1 MVKEAIDQG
10 SPWLWGSFWKSHHSA
25 LENWWFCISKQ
36 HPAWLTAVSQDLPIL
51 MAAEAPGRSFTG
63 IHCGHDLSRTPKEQT
78 LPFLWIFT
86 FTYGGSSQLGAILL
100 PLGDIFGCVTSQEGR
115 RYWCLLEERPGMLLN
130 TLCTK
135 RGLPP
140 QQRMTTSTGQRLR
153 NPGRGRSTFKMLKCI
168 SSITSSQ
175 SANNPWNSWLTAW
188 GLMDDWQ
195 PKIQTWELI
204 YSQSHCRAFHFWD
217 LPRWLNIFPNFISTS
232 SKLSFN
238 KDTKWSWLQL
248 IWCKLQFH
256 RLSL

>member
-1 MVKEAIDQG
+1 
-10 SPWLWGSFWKSHHSA
+10 
-25 LENWWFCISKQ
+25 
-36 HPAWLTAVSQDLPIL
+36 
-51 MAAEAPGRSFTG
+51 MAAEAPGRSFTD
-63 IHCGHDLSRTPKEQT
+63 IHCGHDLRRTPKEQT

-86 FTYGGSSQLGAILL
+86 FAYGGGSQLGAILL

-115 RYWCLLEERPGMLLN
+115 RYWCLVEERPGMLLN

-153 NPGRGRSTFKMLKCI
+153 NPGRGRSKFKILKCI

-204 YSQSHCRAFHFWD
+204 LEMHTLSHTAEHFIFETCPADSTDFLILSPHPQNCHLTRTPNEADSSLFDVSCSFIGSLSSPEPCRDKTGSYS
-217 LPRWLNIFPNFISTS
+217 
-232 SKLSFN
+232 
-238 KDTKWSWLQL
+238 
-248 IWCKLQFH
+248 
-256 RLSL
+256 